1 MSSYPDA
8 LYALAV
14 EHQRTRIAEAEQ
26 HRLLAAIRGKRRAW
40 RARRATSGRP
50 ERDTVPGNLTAC
62 GSPAAAPA
70 RS

>member
-1 MSSYPDA
+1 MSNYPDA

-26 HRLLAAIRGKRRAW
+26 HRLLAAIRGTRRTR
-40 RARRATSGRP
+40 RARRAVSGRP
-50 ERDTVPGNLTAC
+50 ERDAVPGSLTAC

-70 RS
+70 TS